1 MKHFPLLKFSGKSLA
16 TASLQPWF
24 VLSCLALLTSPLL
37 LAAEPAS
44 SAQQAETTSSNWSN
58 AGHAASL
65 IYSYDEMF
73 QFDLE
78 AYLAVQAPH
87 LLPYAEV
94 ISHWSGYSSI
104 SPKVMLTLLEQ
115 QSGLLRAAPSQ
126 KKQLLRPFA
135 GLSQKTDF
143 ASQYQDVADQLARRL
158 YAAPTA
164 EGSREFAGTANAQ
177 ALDFLFVAVDDNHA
191 FSAQS
196 QQAQLQQASADFAAL
211 YQELF
216 QQEFRT
222 APPEVL
228 RQLESSRTESN
239 LIAPSQNAAAPLVPL
254 AGPANGFL
262 QFPFPLGQ
270 SWHVGGAH
278 TNTGSGNYPMSSL
291 DMSQGGGWGSNQSN
305 KWVSASAAGSF
316 KRHSSCFAEVVH
328 SGGWSTTYY
337 HLMNV
342 QYNTGANV
350 QKNTAIANPA
360 NTQGQALC
368 NGGASTGPHQHWSL
382 KQNGS
387 WTHLH
392 GVYLSGWQITA
403 TGSSYDTN
411 CNRYYLTKNGTKK
424 CAGYFSH

>member
-1 MKHFPLLKFSGKSLA
+1 M
-16 TASLQPWF
+16 
-24 VLSCLALLTSPLL
+24 
-37 LAAEPAS
+37 
-44 SAQQAETTSSNWSN
+44 
-58 AGHAASL
+58 SL
-65 IYSYDEMF
+65 INWRDACMQNRLPMAAVSLPVLRKLRRWIF
-73 QFDLE
+73 
-78 AYLAVQAPH
+78 YLCQRMA
-87 LLPYAEV
+87 
-94 ISHWSGYSSI
+94 
-104 SPKVMLTLLEQ
+104 T
-115 QSGLLRAAPSQ
+115 
-126 KKQLLRPFA
+126 
-135 GLSQKTDF
+135 
-143 ASQYQDVADQLARRL
+143 
-158 YAAPTA
+158 
-164 EGSREFAGTANAQ
+164 
-177 ALDFLFVAVDDNHA
+177 HA

-216 QQEFRT
+216 QQEFRA

-239 LIAPSQNAAAPLVPL
+239 RTAPSQNAALPL

-270 SWHVGGAH
+270 SWHVGSAH

-368 NGGASTGPHQHWSL
+368 NGGASTGPPSALEL
-382 KQNGS
+382 KAKRQLDAFT
-387 WTHLH
+387 WC
-392 GVYLSGWQITA
+392 LSVWLANFRHRQQ
-403 TGSSYDTN
+403 
-411 CNRYYLTKNGTKK
+411 L
-424 CAGYFSH
+424 

>member
-1 MKHFPLLKFSGKSLA
+1 MNHLPLLKSSIKPVA
-16 TASLQPWF
+16 MASLPM
-24 VLSCLALLTSPLL
+24 VLSLLALLASPAV
-37 LAAEPAS
+37 LATEPAV
-44 SAQQAETTSSNWSN
+44 SASQAETTSPNWSDTGN
-58 AGHAASL
+58 AATL

-73 QFDLE
+73 QFDLD

-104 SPKVMLTLLEQ
+104 SPKVMLTLIEQ
-115 QSGLLRAAPSQ
+115 QSGLLRAAPTQ

-158 YAAPTA
+158 YAEPGAD
-164 EGSREFAGTANAQ
+164 GSREFAGIAAAS
-177 ALDFLFVAVDDNHA
+177 ALDFLFVPADGSSRL
-191 FSAQS
+191 SAQP
-196 QQAQLQQASADFAAL
+196 QQAMLQQASADFAAL

-216 QQEFRT
+216 QQEFRAA
-222 APPEVL
+222 APAAL
-228 RQLESSRTESN
+228 RRTES
-239 LIAPSQNAAAPLVPL
+239 SQSGTVQAVPL

-392 GVYLSGWQITA
+392 GVYVSGWQITA

-424 CAGYFSH
+424 CAGYFNH

>member
-1 MKHFPLLKFSGKSLA
+1 MKHLPLLKSSSKAVVMALSLMLASQQVLA
-16 TASLQPWF
+16 TAP
-24 VLSCLALLTSPLL
+24 
-37 LAAEPAS
+37 
-44 SAQQAETTSSNWSN
+44 
-58 AGHAASL
+58 AASL
-65 IYSYDEMF
+65 IYSYEEMF

-115 QSGLLRAAPSQ
+115 QSGLLRTAPSQ

-143 ASQYQDVADQLARRL
+143 ASQYQDVADQLAQRL
-158 YAAPTA
+158 YAEPTA
-164 EGSREFAGTANAQ
+164 EGRREFAGMTKAT
-177 ALDFLFVAVDDNHA
+177 ALDFLFVPVDGSNA
-191 FSAQS
+191 YSPQS

-216 QQEFRT
+216 QQEFH
-222 APPEVL
+222 AAAPEVL
-228 RQLESSRTESN
+228 RQPESSRTEPNQS
-239 LIAPSQNAAAPLVPL
+239 AAVPL

-387 WTHLH
+387 WTHLN
-392 GVYLSGWQITA
+392 GVYVSGWQITA